1 MGCKRLQSQSGA
13 WRTGTIA
20 GVPASNPYFALVE
33 ATPVREDSLDL
44 LGGTTHYW
52 TYGPSDAPLTIVA
65 VHGFRGEHHGLEPIV
80 VQLPGIR
87 IISPDLPGF
96 GESTPMTEAGHDI
109 DGYAKWLTAFVAG
122 LDLPTAPV
130 ILGHSFGSIVVSAA
144 VAGGLATPRLI
155 LINPIAAPALHG
167 PKAVVTKLAIF
178 YYWAGARLP
187 KALGNVLMGSQ
198 VITRFVSQVMV
209 TTPDRSLRRWIH
221 DQHRT
226 YFGRFSDRDTLLEA
240 FKASTGNN
248 IIEYAHGITMPTL
261 LIAAAEDPITT
272 VEDEKKL
279 AGMLDDAQLVVLPEV
294 GHLIHY
300 EKPAEA
306 AAAILKFVGSAST
319 RRSSSDAQ
327 PTTSTRRSSSDAQR
341 RVSRPRTP

>member
-1 MGCKRLQSQSGA
+1 
-13 WRTGTIA
+13 
-20 GVPASNPYFALVE
+20 VPASNPYAALVE
-33 ATPVREDSLDL
+33 ATPVREDSVAL
-44 LGGTTHYW
+44 LGGTSHYW
-52 TYGPSDAPLTIVA
+52 TYGPAEAPLTIVA

-96 GESTPMTEAGHDI
+96 GDSTPMTEAGHDI
-109 DGYAKWLTAFVAG
+109 EGYARWLRAFVDA
-122 LDLPTAPV
+122 LDLPTDPI
-130 ILGHSFGSIVVSAA
+130 ILGHSFGSIIVSAA

-198 VITRFVSQVMV
+198 AITRFVSQVMV

-248 IIEYAHGITMPTL
+248 VIQYASGIRMPTL
-261 LIAAAEDPITT
+261 LIAADEDPITT

-279 AGMLDDAQLVVLPEV
+279 AGMLDDAQLVVLPKV

-306 AAAILKFVGSAST
+306 ASAILTFVGNAPT
-319 RRSSSDAQ
+319 RRSSSDAK
-327 PTTSTRRSSSDAQR
+327 R
-341 RVSRPRTP
+341 RVSRPRPE